1 MSAFAA
7 VLKRDLV
14 LALRR
19 KNEVIT
25 SVFFFVVVAALF
37 PLGIGPEMNTLRLV
51 GPGILWVGALLASML
66 SLGRMF
72 AADHADGSL
81 EQMALSPHSL
91 SVLVAA
97 KILAHWILSGLPLVL
112 LAPVIGLQFDLS
124 ANALWILTLSL
135 LLGTPLLSL
144 IGAVGA
150 ALTLGVRG
158 GDVLLTLLVLPL
170 YVPALVF
177 GAGAV
182 QAEISGLGA
191 SAHLSILSAMVLV
204 AAVFS
209 PWASSVALRVAL
221 ES

>member
-51 GPGILWVGALLASML
+51 GPGILWVGALLARML

-72 AADHADGSL
+72 AADHADGTL
-81 EQMALSPHSL
+81 EQMALSPNSL
-91 SVLVAA
+91 SMLVAA

-112 LAPVIGLQFDLS
+112 LAPVLGLQFDLS

-191 SAHLSILSAMVLV
+191 SAHLSVLSAMVLV

>member
-7 VLKRDLV
+7 VLKRDLI

-135 LLGTPLLSL
+135 LLGTPVLSL

-209 PWASSVALRVAL
+209 PWASAAALRVAL

>member
-72 AADHADGSL
+72 AADHADGTL
-81 EQMALSPHSL
+81 EQMALSPNSL

-97 KILAHWILSGLPLVL
+97 KILAHWLLSGLPLVL

-135 LLGTPLLSL
+135 LLGTPVLSL
-144 IGAVGA
+144 IGAIGA

-158 GDVLLTLLVLPL
+158 GDVLLTLYKLT
-170 YVPALVF
+170 A
-177 GAGAV
+177 
-182 QAEISGLGA
+182 
-191 SAHLSILSAMVLV
+191 
-204 AAVFS
+204 
-209 PWASSVALRVAL
+209 
-221 ES
+221 